1 MALKMKQLVEFIYH
15 SDEIHCLSILTLIQ
29 RAAPPPTTGPSK
41 TFTEECIASAR
52 SVIEIHHRF
61 VPLLKERGTP
71 FVSAQ
76 VNWYVSFHCRW
87 APYAVSMTYHL
98 VGF

>member
-1 MALKMKQLVEFIYH
+1 MKQLVEFIYH

-76 VNWYVSFHCRW
+76 VNWYVAFYCYLTPH
-87 APYAVSMTYHL
+87 VVIMT
-98 VGF
+98 